1 MSRNPLES
9 FRRWRDAEILLEPP
23 GTGDIRVA
31 LIKPST
37 YHVSMSSL
45 GFQTVYKRLNARG
58 DVTCERAFLPDD
70 LDVWKK
76 SRLPLLT
83 LESESPVGN
92 ADLILCSVAYE
103 LEVSSL
109 CDMLSLAGLP
119 IRRTARDD
127 RHPLVVVGGPLT
139 FSNPLPLSPLVD
151 VIVMGEGEEAL
162 ETLLSHLRAGT
173 ARADLLDSL
182 ATEPGFY
189 VPSHHGERLPGV
201 LKVSDALLPACSAI
215 LTPNTELADM
225 FLVEAERGCSRG
237 CTFCVMR
244 RSTNGGMRVVTPEK
258 LLSLLPAQAKR
269 VGLVGAAVT
278 DHPRLPELV
287 RTIVSSGRGLG
298 LSSLRA
304 DKLTLELVQLFRQG
318 GYRQLTVASDGAS
331 ERIRV
336 GLERKIQ
343 EKHLLKAAELAR
355 DVGMKSLKVY
365 MMLGVPGETEEDIDE
380 LIRFTQELARIV
392 PVALGISPF
401 VPKRNTPLDGSPF
414 EEMRVVE
421 QRLKKLSSG
430 IRPGAEVRSTSARWA
445 WVEYRLAQGGWKAG
459 EAMIRAWEEGGAF
472 RAMQRAFVEL
482 EGPMPLAPWRLGQP
496 APPDV
501 LSMPVSMRIK
511 PTVMLSP
518 SALISV

>member
-9 FRRWRDAEILLEPP
+9 FRRWRDAELHLDPP

-31 LIKPST
+31 LVKPST

-45 GFQTVYKRLNARG
+45 GFQTIYRLLNARG
-58 DVTCERAFLPDD
+58 DITAERAFLPDD
-70 LDVWKK
+70 VEAWKK

-103 LEVSSL
+103 LEISSL
-109 CDMLSLAGLP
+109 CDVLSLAGLP
-119 IRRTARDD
+119 VRRAARNE

-162 ETLLSHLRAGT
+162 DPLLERVTSGEDRDA
-173 ARADLLDSL
+173 LLDAL
-182 ATEPGFY
+182 ATTPGFY
-189 VPSHHGERLPGV
+189 VPSRHGERLPGI
-201 LKVSDALLPACSAI
+201 LKTSDALLPAHSVI
-215 LTPNTELADM
+215 LTPHTELADM

-258 LLSLLPAQAKR
+258 LLSLLPPQARR

-287 RTIVSSGRGLG
+287 RTIVESGRGLG

-304 DKLTLELVQLFRQG
+304 DKMTLELATLFRQG

-343 EKHLLKAAELAR
+343 EKHLLKSAELAR
-355 DVGMKSLKVY
+355 EVGMKSLKVY
-365 MMLGVPGETEEDIDE
+365 MMLGVPGETDDDIEE
-380 LIRFTQELARIV
+380 LIRFTRELSRV
-392 PVALGISPF
+392 LPVALGISPY

-414 EEMRVVE
+414 EEMRVIE
-421 QRLKKLSSG
+421 ARLKRLSAG

-445 WVEYRLAQGGWKAG
+445 WVEYRLAQGGWQAG
-459 EAMIRAWEEGGAF
+459 EAVIRAWEEGGAF
-472 RAMQRAFVEL
+472 RALQRAFLEL
-482 EGPMPLAPWRLGQP
+482 EGPLPRAPWRLGQP

-501 LSMPVSMRIK
+501 LSMPTAMRIK

-518 SALISV
+518 SALITV